1 MSGNLIGVLETAV
14 TTIQNR
20 QQPTTETAPLIAGR
34 IEDRSKW
41 RNIIGFWMLGMCNN
55 YGYVVML
62 TAAFDII
69 KQFHPV
75 FSQKE
80 IFLYELFI
88 CRSIVVYLIFI
99 YFYAFHSFGRCI
111 L

>member
-1 MSGNLIGVLETAV
+1 MSGNLTGVLETAV

-20 QQPTTETAPLIAGR
+20 QQPRDATTSIGIAGR
-34 IEDRSKW
+34 IEDPTKW

-75 FSQKE
+75 FW
-80 IFLYELFI
+80 
-88 CRSIVVYLIFI
+88 
-99 YFYAFHSFGRCI
+99 H
-111 L
+111 